1 MVFER
6 PHPTHYPRPARSPR
20 RDPAIPSVV
29 AAALLT
35 ALGGAAWSLLRRCH
49 RLEVVGDSML
59 PSFEPGDR
67 VLAIEGLPL
76 RPGHVV
82 AVADPRDGARLLVKR
97 VRGVSGALV
106 EVRGDNESAST
117 DSRDFGPVGRSAIR
131 GRVVYRY
138 APPDRAGRLPE

>member
-6 PHPTHYPRPARSPR
+6 THPTHYPRE
-20 RDPAIPSVV
+20 DPPGAPPL
-29 AAALLT
+29 AAARLLAAGLAT
-35 ALGGAAWSLLRRCH
+35 VLAGALLLAARCH

-67 VLAIEGLPL
+67 LLAVEGLRI

-82 AVADPRDGARLLVKR
+82 AVTDPRDSRRLLVKR
-97 VRGVSGALV
+97 VRRAYGGVL

-117 DSRDFGPVGRSAIR
+117 DSREFGPVRRSEVR

-138 APPDRAGRLPE
+138 SPPERAGRPPY